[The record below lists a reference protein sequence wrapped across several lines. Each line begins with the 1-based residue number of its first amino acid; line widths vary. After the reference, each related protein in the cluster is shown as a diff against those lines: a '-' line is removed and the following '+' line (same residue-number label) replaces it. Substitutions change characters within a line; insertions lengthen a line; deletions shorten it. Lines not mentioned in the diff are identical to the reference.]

1 MQQLEERVLYPT
13 GDGEPVAETEVHLWA
28 IITTLEVLRVYIKTL
43 AQEQDIPPEREGTV
57 LANQFLF
64 YEEGK
69 STRVA
74 PDVMVIPH
82 VPSRDVMGFRARYKT
97 WEEGQV
103 PSVVFEMTSEGT
115 RDIDQKEKKDTY
127 EKLGVLEYWLFD
139 PLGEWI
145 KKQLIGY
152 RLENGKYIPITDSC
166 STVLNLRLVIE
177 QLKKGSIISF
187 YRLDTGKKLLTLD
200 EAEQRLDE
208 SEQRLDEAQHQAEQ
222 ELQTR
227 IEAEQRANQEA
238 VARQEAERI
247 ADSLRARLRALGL
260 DPDLP

>member
-1 MQQLEERVLYPT
+1 MQQLEERVLYPS

-28 IITTLEVLRVYIKTL
+28 IVTTLEVLRVYIKAL
-43 AQEQDIPPEREGTV
+43 AQEQGIPPEREGTV

-69 STRVA
+69 GTRVA
-74 PDVMVIPH
+74 PDVMVIPN
-82 VPSRDVMGFRARYKT
+82 VPNRDVTGFRLRYKT
-97 WEEGQV
+97 WEEGEV

-115 RDIDQKEKKDTY
+115 RERDQQEKKDTY

-145 KKQLIGY
+145 QKQLIGY
-152 RLENGKYIPITDSC
+152 RLEQGKYVPITDSC

-177 QLKKGSIISF
+177 KLKKGSLINF
-187 YRLDTGKKLLTLD
+187 YRLDTGRKLLTLD

-208 SEQRLDEAQHQAEQ
+208 AEQRSFLEKQARQ
-222 ELQTR
+222 
-227 IEAEQRANQEA
+227 EAEQRADEA
-238 VARQEAERI
+238 DRI
-247 ADSLRARLRALGL
+247 AKALRARLLALGL
-260 DPDLP
+260 DPDVP